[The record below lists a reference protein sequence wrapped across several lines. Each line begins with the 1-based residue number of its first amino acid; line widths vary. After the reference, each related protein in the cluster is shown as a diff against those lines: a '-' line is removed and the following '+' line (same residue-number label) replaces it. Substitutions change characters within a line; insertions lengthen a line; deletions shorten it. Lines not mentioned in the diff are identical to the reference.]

1 MGRRDLSDCYFVGL
15 TDLFDPDNI
24 LGVGFPDGKGDG
36 SKGKKW
42 TLTRHVDSLF
52 QEIKKLSPGKHSNC
66 NPRMTVLNLRVSDAR
81 TNFEIF

>member
-36 SKGKKW
+36 SKGK
-42 TLTRHVDSLF
+42 
-52 QEIKKLSPGKHSNC
+52 Q
-66 NPRMTVLNLRVSDAR
+66 VSG
-81 TNFEIF
+81 